1 MNSRRGQH
9 TPHRINGDPADLAGF
24 PRLVG
29 EFCQWMGVH
38 GNSPRTIEN
47 RRAMLSF
54 LVDWL
59 AERGVTRPVEVTRPM
74 LEGYQ
79 RACFHYRKRDG
90 HPLSFRSQS
99 QRLLAVRAFFKWAT
113 RAHLILHNP
122 ASEID
127 LPKVEQRLPRPAL
140 SQAEAELV
148 LSMPELADPAGLRD
162 RAMLEVLYATGIRR
176 SELAHLAVFDV
187 DDDRQTLLVRQ
198 GKGKRD
204 RMVPIGERALLWVR
218 RYLTEARPR
227 LVAEPDDGTLF
238 VSADGVGFSPD
249 RLTQI
254 CRGYVLASGVPKQGA
269 CHLFRHTMATLMLE
283 GGADIRY
290 IQAMLGHAELST
302 TQIYTQVSIRA
313 LQAVHAATHPGAS
326 NTRHRTVP
334 PQAGTDLAP
343 DGAGDAGGAGGSG
356 GAGVE
361 FSPDPVGPDSD
372 GDGDGPVTTDPDV
385 MTDDQQHV
393 EVLFSVLDQEI
404 NQENRADPG
413 SPDPTLPLRRDR

>member
-1 MNSRRGQH
+1 MNGRSNNRRGQH

-24 PRLVG
+24 PRLVN
-29 EFCQWMGVH
+29 EFSEWMGTH
-38 GNSPRTIEN
+38 GYSPRTIEN
-47 RRAMLSF
+47 RRAMLSY

-74 LEGYQ
+74 LESYQ

-99 QRLLAVRAFFKWAT
+99 QRLLAVRAFFKWAA
-113 RAHLILHNP
+113 RQNLILHNP

-127 LPKVEQRLPRPAL
+127 LPKVEQRLPMPAL
-140 SQAEAELV
+140 SLAEAELV
-148 LSMPELADPAGLRD
+148 LAQPDLSDPAGLRD
-162 RAMLEVLYATGIRR
+162 RAMLEVLFATGIRR

-198 GKGKRD
+198 GKGRKD

-218 RYLTEARPR
+218 RYLAEARPR
-227 LVAEPDDGTLF
+227 LVAEPDDGSLF
-238 VSADGVGFSPD
+238 VSIDGIGFSPD

-254 CRGYVLASGVPKQGA
+254 ARGYVIASGVPKQGA

-313 LQAVHAATHPGAS
+313 LQAVHAATHPGAT
-326 NTRHRTVP
+326 NQRHRSVSELLDKPT
-334 PQAGTDLAP
+334 G
-343 DGAGDAGGAGGSG
+343 
-356 GAGVE
+356 E
-361 FSPDPVGPDSD
+361 FSTDPVSGDPPLLEQSDS
-372 GDGDGPVTTDPDV
+372 DV
-385 MTDDQQHV
+385 MTDGMT
-393 EVLFSVLDQEI
+393 EVDAVSELFVVLAEEI
-404 NQENRADPG
+404 DQENRADSG
-413 SPDPTLPLRRDR
+413 SPATALPASRAARGRAR

>member
-9 TPHRINGDPADLAGF
+9 TPHKISGDPADLAGF
-24 PRLVG
+24 PRLVN
-29 EFCQWMGVH
+29 EFSEWMGVH
-38 GNSPRTIEN
+38 GYSPRTIEN
-47 RRAMLSF
+47 RRAMLSY

-59 AERGVTRPVEVTRPM
+59 SERGVTRPVEVTRPM
-74 LEGYQ
+74 LESYQ

-99 QRLLAVRAFFKWAT
+99 QRLLAVRAFFKWAA
-113 RAHLILHNP
+113 RANLILHNP

-127 LPKVEQRLPRPAL
+127 LPKVEQRLPMPAL
-140 SQAEAELV
+140 SLAEAELV
-148 LSMPELADPAGLRD
+148 LAQPDIGDPAGLRD
-162 RAMLEVLYATGIRR
+162 RAMLEVLYSTGIRR

-198 GKGKRD
+198 GKGRRD

-218 RYLTEARPR
+218 RYLHEARPK
-227 LVAEPDDGTLF
+227 LVAEPDDGALF

-254 CRGYVLASGVPKQGA
+254 ARSYVLASGVPKQGA

-313 LQAVHAATHPGAS
+313 LQAVHAATHPGAT

-334 PQAGTDLAP
+334 PGDPDSPVDPAAG
-343 DGAGDAGGAGGSG
+343 
-356 GAGVE
+356 E
-361 FSPDPVGPDSD
+361 FSTDRVGPGHDGIDGPTLDLVSNQQPDDPVVADPVVD
-372 GDGDGPVTTDPDV
+372 GVSA
-385 MTDDQQHV
+385 V
-393 EVLFSVLDQEI
+393 EVLFSVLEQEI

-413 SPDPTLPLRRDR
+413 SPDPTLPQRRSR